1 MCWCVCHGIQR
12 QLLEIVFC
20 FFFFHSTLC
29 VLEIELGSTSLQEE
43 PFTHWAISP
52 AHKTYFFERTETIC
66 GWLLGS
72 SSCVSF
78 LATKMS
84 LIWGREL
91 TSDPEAGRLNSSPT
105 LPFVSRESQSK
116 FLILLPQPVP
126 LYSGWPSPLP
136 KLARGHEKGRP
147 GTEVVWNSVLTE
159 KWRPFKAPPSL
170 HKLSNG
176 LLGTLHRNLPPSLS
190 LNYTSHPPTPPQPSH
205 LPISPP
211 PPPPWPPLAL
221 AQLSPFPWGLSLAQ
235 HQGTPRGEAQV
246 YQCPALAGGGN
257 AFLILSPTLPL
268 PGSWSDKEQVTL

>member
-1 MCWCVCHGIQR
+1 MAFKDNFWK
-12 QLLEIVFC
+12 LFFF

-105 LPFVSRESQSK
+105 LPFVSRESQRK

-136 KLARGHEKGRP
+136 KLARGYEKGDP

-159 KWRPFKAPPSL
+159 KWRPFKAPP
-170 HKLSNG
+170 
-176 LLGTLHRNLPPSLS
+176 PF
-190 LNYTSHPPTPPQPSH
+190 TP
-205 LPISPP
+205 
-211 PPPPWPPLAL
+211 
-221 AQLSPFPWGLSLAQ
+221 
-235 HQGTPRGEAQV
+235 
-246 YQCPALAGGGN
+246 
-257 AFLILSPTLPL
+257 
-268 PGSWSDKEQVTL
+268 